1 MSLRVKKTL
10 LFILLTFFLD
20 WSMVYLYIVLGGK
33 ADSLGIVLLG
43 AAYMFVPMIVAIII
57 QKAVLK
63 QPLAGPMGISF
74 KVNPWFFVAWFLPPV
89 IAFAVM
95 GVSLLMP
102 GVTFTP
108 DMSGFFNSLSSALT
122 PEQLEQA
129 KEQLASL
136 SVHPIWLILVL
147 SLISGTTINAVL
159 GFGEELGWRGFL
171 LKELSPMG
179 FWKSSALIGFIWG
192 VWHAPLILFMGLN
205 YPQNPQLGVLLMVV
219 WTILMAPFFSYI
231 RIKSRSVIAASIF
244 HGTINAVPGLAII
257 LISGGDYLT
266 VGLTGLAGFIVFA
279 LADVLLFI
287 YDRFITKEKADTI
300 LKQMSVEP

>member
-1 MSLRVKKTL
+1 MSLRVKKIL
-10 LFILLTFFLD
+10 LFILLTFFID
-20 WSMVYLYIVLGGK
+20 WLMVYLYLQLGGK
-33 ADSLGIVLLG
+33 VDSLGFMLLG
-43 AAYMFVPMIVAIII
+43 TGYMLVPMIVTIVV
-57 QKAVLK
+57 QKAIFR

-74 KVNPWFFVAWFLPPV
+74 KVNRWFFVAWFLPPI

-108 DMSGFFNSLSSALT
+108 DMSGFINSLASSLN
-122 PEQLEQA
+122 PQQMEQA
-129 KEQLASL
+129 REQLAAMP
-136 SVHPIWLILVL
+136 VHPIWLIVVL
-147 SLISGTTINAVL
+147 ALISGTTVNAIL

-171 LKELSPMG
+171 LKEFAFMG

-192 VWHAPLILFMGLN
+192 IWHAPLILLGLN
-205 YPQNPQLGVLLMVV
+205 YPQDPQLGVLMMIA

-257 LISGGDYLT
+257 LISGGNDLT

-279 LADVLLFI
+279 LADILLFI
-287 YDRFITKEKADTI
+287 YDRFITREKANAI